1 MIHYEDDQPSGVIR
15 TVLGDRRSIPD
26 GVFYA
31 HEHLII
37 DSPLVEAAFPHI
49 YLSDVAAAVH
59 EASLCRETGVR
70 IVVDAMPCSSGR
82 DATKLAQI
90 SEQSGVDIISV
101 TGLHHDRY
109 YGQRHWTNRVSTAEL
124 ARLFVADLTE
134 GIDLFDY
141 TGPIVKRTEHRAGA
155 LKIATSGGGLDE
167 RDKRNLAAV
176 ASASRAT
183 GAPVLTHCEAGLG
196 ALEQVAF
203 LTDAG
208 LAASS
213 IVLSHVD
220 KSMDLDY
227 LRRILASGA
236 ILEFDQAL
244 RQFELGADGWSL
256 TAMVSLIQDG
266 FWRQLVVG
274 TDGARRS
281 LWSALGG
288 SPGLAWLAA
297 NLPTLLADRGISQE
311 QVRAVTHDNAVRA
324 FSWSAPAG
332 PLP

>member
-1 MIHYEDDQPSGVIR
+1 MIHYEDEPSGVIR
-15 TVLGDRRSIPD
+15 TVLGDRRLIPD

-37 DSPLVEAAFPHI
+37 DSPLIEAAFPHI
-49 YLSDVAAAVH
+49 YLSDVEAAVD
-59 EASLCRETGVR
+59 EASLCRDAGVR
-70 IVVDAMPCSSGR
+70 MVVDAMPCSSGR
-82 DATKLAQI
+82 DATKLARI
-90 SEQSGVDIISV
+90 SERSGVDVISV

-109 YGQRHWTNRVSTAEL
+109 YGQRHWTNRVSAAEL

-141 TGPIVKRTEHRAGA
+141 TGPIVKRTAHRAGA
-155 LKIATSGGGLDE
+155 LKVATSGGSLDE

-176 ASASRAT
+176 ASAGMAT
-183 GAPVLTHCEAGLG
+183 GAPVLTHCEGGLG

-208 LAASS
+208 LAPSS
-213 IVLSHVD
+213 IILSHAD

-227 LRRILASGA
+227 LHRILASGA
-236 ILEFDQAL
+236 ILECDQAL
-244 RQFELGADGWSL
+244 RQFELGHDGWSL
-256 TAMVSLIQDG
+256 NATVSLIQEG
-266 FWRQLVVG
+266 YGRQLVIG

-281 LWSALGG
+281 LWSTLGG

-297 NLPTLLADRGISQE
+297 NLPTLLVDKGISPE
-311 QVRAVTHDNAVRA
+311 QVRAVMHDNAVRA
-324 FSWSAPAG
+324 FSWSASAS